1 MKKIT
6 FMLSLLMSMGAMTTS
21 AQVLSRTGWIVTTS
35 GECDDNT
42 SGHAAAIIDGKNDTY
57 WHSNWG
63 GGNASG
69 DATNTL
75 PQFFQLDLG
84 SEQEFQTI
92 GYMPRP
98 GIGDNGVVKGFSLYV
113 SDSPFETVSS
123 SKTAAQVVNGLGTPA
138 MTGTFNYDGETS
150 ASLKTATASSILKGR
165 YVLFVVTDAVS
176 TQINETDPSKS
187 KYFASCAEFYLAKG
201 TTIESK
207 TVTYHY
213 KVDGVEYA
221 TRSVQCVDVTTANV
235 PTIDYLANG
244 TITDN
249 ADGSKDVTCTT
260 AYPFVAQ
267 ATFDANTAHWYSMA
281 VRAGSGNYLLAAK
294 DNGKVGTITKELL
307 GCPEGIGNEM
317 QWAFVGNLKD
327 GFKLYNKANNKQ
339 VVVKQVSETVNNK
352 TTNYTQLELAEN
364 DGAALKLRKD
374 NNGFGLYAT
383 EGNCFNRFD
392 ENRIAE
398 WSGFDD
404 GSTFRIQEPNDYIL
418 NYAAQYSL
426 YDDNGAPEGAIG
438 ANSYLSVAENLN
450 AFKAAYTAASAE
462 GATAEQIKALV
473 AENEKIASATTTTME
488 IGKYYRLYNKQH
500 HKYAC
505 LNDNPAQ
512 VTSKLI
518 GTDNSKGASS
528 VFYIEN
534 AEAGRYRIKV
544 EDLTLGKAKL
554 KNANPAYGG
563 ANIELGDDNYGSK
576 GSYVI
581 SHVGKTFLF
590 FDKAT
595 GSDYSYIHAGESGKC
610 MVGWEANN
618 PASQWY
624 VVPATDVEIDMT
636 AQGDKKYASAYLP
649 FGVSNVAGATAYTG
663 ALNAEKNA
671 IDMTATTAVPA
682 NTGFVLVGT
691 EDKATLTIGEA
702 AAIEGN
708 ALIGTNTGI
717 AFAEAT
723 PKANY
728 LVFGVN
734 ADKVGFY
741 TPGNVTAIPANKAY
755 INASA
760 LSVSAI
766 ALNFGN
772 TVTGINAAT
781 INNGENNAPIY
792 DLSGRRVWAP
802 VKGGLYIQNGKKL
815 VK

>member
-21 AQVLSRTGWIVTTS
+21 AQVLSRAGWKVTTS
-35 GECDDNT
+35 GECDDSNT
-42 SGHAAAIIDGKNDTY
+42 GHAAAIIDGKNDTY

-63 GGNASG
+63 NTNGSG
-69 DATNTL
+69 DTSKKL

-84 SEQEFQTI
+84 SAQEFQTI
-92 GYMPRP
+92 GYMPRKNVK
-98 GIGDNGVVKGFSLYV
+98 DNGVVKGYKLYV
-113 SDSPFETVSS
+113 SDSPFETVGNG
-123 SKTAAQVVNGLGTPA
+123 KTAAQIVSALGAPA
-138 MTGTFNYDGETS
+138 MEGTFSYEGENT
-150 ASLKTATASSILKGR
+150 ASLKTATATSVLKGR
-165 YVLFVVTDAVS
+165 YVLFVVTDAVA
-176 TQINETDPSKS
+176 TTNEH
-187 KYFASCAEFYLAKG
+187 YASCAEFYLAKG

-207 TVTYHY
+207 TMTYHY

-221 TRSVQCVDVTTANV
+221 TRTIQYVDASTAPSV
-235 PTIDYLANG
+235 PTVDYLANG

-249 ADGSKDVTCTT
+249 ADGSKDVACTT

-267 ATFDANTAHWYSMA
+267 TTFDANTAHWYSMA
-281 VRAGSGNYLLAAK
+281 VRANDGNHLLAAK

-327 GFKLYNKANNKQ
+327 GFTLYNKANNKQ
-339 VVVKQVSETVNNK
+339 IVVKQVTETVNNK
-352 TTNYTQLELAEN
+352 ETTYTQFDLADNE
-364 DGAALKLRKD
+364 GAALKLRKD

-383 EGNCFNRFD
+383 EGYCFNRFD
-392 ENRIAE
+392 QDRIAQWE
-398 WSGFDD
+398 GFDD
-404 GSTFRIQEPNDYIL
+404 GSTFRIQEPNDYVL

-438 ANSYLSVAENLN
+438 ANSYLNVAENLN
-450 AFKAAYTAASAE
+450 AFKAAYTAAKA
-462 GATAEQIKALV
+462 GATTETLNALAAQNKKV
-473 AENEKIASATTTTME
+473 EEGLGETIQA
-488 IGKYYRLYNKQH
+488 GKYYRLVNAASKKTLYFDASGVMKS
-500 HKYAC
+500 A
-505 LNDNPAQ
+505 DNVSKSA
-512 VTSKLI
+512 TSVVKFEKAETGRFRMKLEGKTFGKRVGNNQAI
-518 GTDNSKGASS
+518 TLEADNSG
-528 VFYIEN
+528 N
-534 AEAGRYRIKV
+534 
-544 EDLTLGKAKL
+544 
-554 KNANPAYGG
+554 
-563 ANIELGDDNYGSK
+563 K
-576 GSYVI
+576 GSYKVVQVGTHFAFYDMVSNVSDRSYLHCNGSAANTLFAWDAGDINSPSRWFVI
-581 SHVGKTFLF
+581 
-590 FDKAT
+590 
-595 GSDYSYIHAGESGKC
+595 
-610 MVGWEANN
+610 
-618 PASQWY
+618 
-624 VVPATDVEIDMT
+624 PATDVEIDMT
-636 AQGDKKYASAYLP
+636 AQGDNTYASVYLP
-649 FGVSNVAGATAYTG
+649 FAVSNVAGATAYTG

-691 EDKATLTIGEA
+691 ADKATLTIGEA

-708 ALIGTNTGI
+708 ALTGTNTGI

-760 LSVSAI
+760 LSASAI

>member
-98 GIGDNGVVKGFSLYV
+98 GIGDNGVVKGFRLYV

-138 MTGTFNYDGETS
+138 MTGTFSYDGETS

-176 TQINETDPSKS
+176 TQIKEK

-201 TTIESK
+201 STIESK

-221 TRSVQCVDVTTANV
+221 TRSVQCVDVTTAAA
-235 PTIDYLANG
+235 PTIDYLTNG

-249 ADGSKDVTCTT
+249 ADGSKDVACTT
-260 AYPFVAQ
+260 TYPFVAQ
-267 ATFDANTAHWYSMA
+267 TTFDANTAHWYSMA

-339 VVVKQVSETVNNK
+339 IVVKQETVGE
-352 TTNYTQLELAEN
+352 TTYTQLELAEN

-383 EGNCFNRFD
+383 EGNCFNRYD
-392 ENRIAE
+392 QDRIAE

-404 GSTFRIQEPNDYIL
+404 GSTFRIQEPNDYVL

-450 AFKAAYTAASAE
+450 AFKAAYEAAKA
-462 GATAEQIKALV
+462 GATTETLNALAAQNKKV
-473 AENEKIASATTTTME
+473 EEGLGETIQA
-488 IGKYYRLYNKQH
+488 GKYYRLVNAASKKTLYFDASGVMKS
-500 HKYAC
+500 A
-505 LNDNPAQ
+505 DNVSKSATSV
-512 VTSKLI
+512 VTFDNAESGRFRMKLEGKTFGKRVGNNQAI
-518 GTDNSKGASS
+518 TLEADNSG
-528 VFYIEN
+528 N
-534 AEAGRYRIKV
+534 
-544 EDLTLGKAKL
+544 
-554 KNANPAYGG
+554 
-563 ANIELGDDNYGSK
+563 K
-576 GSYVI
+576 GSYKVVQ
-581 SHVGKTFLF
+581 VGTHFAFYDMVSNVSDRSYLHCNAGSASAANTLF
-590 FDKAT
+590 
-595 GSDYSYIHAGESGKC
+595 
-610 MVGWEANN
+610 GWEAGEINS
-618 PASQWY
+618 PSRWY
-624 VVPATDVEIDMT
+624 VIPATDVEIDMAT
-636 AQGDKKYASAYLP
+636 QGDKKYASAYLP
-649 FGVSNVAGATAYTG
+649 FGVSNVADATAYTG

-691 EDKATLTIGEA
+691 ADKATLTIGTA
-702 AAIEGN
+702 DAISGTN
-708 ALIGTNTGI
+708 ALTGSNFNT
-717 AFAEAT
+717 ALTDAT
-723 PKANY
+723 RANY

-734 ADKVGFY
+734 AGTVGFY
-741 TPGNVTAIPANKAY
+741 APSSSVTSIPANKAY

-760 LSVSAI
+760 ITGSAI

>member
-21 AQVLSRTGWIVTTS
+21 AQVLSRTGWTVTTS
-35 GECDDNT
+35 GECDDSNT
-42 SGHAAAIIDGKNDTY
+42 GHAAAIIDGKNDTY

-63 GGNASG
+63 NTNGSG
-69 DATNTL
+69 DTSKQL

-92 GYMPRP
+92 GYMPRKNVK
-98 GIGDNGVVKGFSLYV
+98 DNGVVKGYKLYV
-113 SDSPFETVSS
+113 SDRPFETVSS
-123 SKTAAQVVNGLGTPA
+123 SKTAAQIVSALGEPA
-138 MTGTFNYDGETS
+138 MKGTFSYEGENT
-150 ASLKTATASSILKGR
+150 ASLKTAAATSVLKGR
-165 YVLFVVTDAVS
+165 YVLFVVTDAVA
-176 TQINETDPSKS
+176 TTNDH
-187 KYFASCAEFYLAKG
+187 YASCAEFYLAKG

-207 TVTYHY
+207 TMTYHY

-221 TRSVQCVDVTTANV
+221 TRTISYFDASTAPSV
-235 PTIDYLANG
+235 PTVDYLANG
-244 TITDN
+244 AMTKTDDSN
-249 ADGSKDVTCTT
+249 YDVACTT

-267 ATFDANTAHWYSMA
+267 TTFDANTAHWYSMA
-281 VRAGSGNYLLAAK
+281 VRANDGNHLLAAK

-339 VVVKQVSETVNNK
+339 IVVKQVTETVNNK
-352 TTNYTQLELAEN
+352 KTTYTQFDLADNE
-364 DGAALKLRKD
+364 GAKLKLRKD

-383 EGNCFNRFD
+383 EGYCFNRFD
-392 ENRIAE
+392 QDRIAQWE
-398 WSGFDD
+398 GFDD

-450 AFKAAYTAASAE
+450 AFKTAYTAAKA
-462 GATAEQIKALV
+462 GATTETLTALAAQNKKV
-473 AENEKIASATTTTME
+473 KDGLGETIQA
-488 IGKYYRLYNKQH
+488 GKYYRLVNANSKKTLYLDASSGVMKS
-500 HKYAC
+500 A
-505 LNDNPAQ
+505 DNVSKSA
-512 VTSKLI
+512 TSVVKFDNAESGRFRMKLEGKTFGKRVDNNVAI
-518 GTDNSKGASS
+518 TLEADNSG
-528 VFYIEN
+528 N
-534 AEAGRYRIKV
+534 
-544 EDLTLGKAKL
+544 
-554 KNANPAYGG
+554 
-563 ANIELGDDNYGSK
+563 K
-576 GSYVI
+576 GSYKVVQ
-581 SHVGKTFLF
+581 VGTHFAFYDMVSNVSDRSYLHCNGSAANTLF
-590 FDKAT
+590 AWD
-595 GSDYSYIHAGESGKC
+595 AGEINS
-610 MVGWEANN
+610 
-618 PASQWY
+618 PSRWY
-624 VVPATDVEIDMT
+624 VIPATDVEIDMT

-649 FGVSNVAGATAYTG
+649 FAVSNVAGATAYTG
-663 ALNAEKNA
+663 ALNAEKTA
-671 IDMTATTAVPA
+671 IDMTATTSVPA

-691 EDKATLTIGEA
+691 ENKATLTIGEA
-702 AAIEGN
+702 TAIAGEN
-708 ALIGTNTGI
+708 VLTGTNTGI

-760 LSVSAI
+760 LSASAI

>member
-21 AQVLSRTGWIVTTS
+21 AQVLSRTGWTVAVS
-35 GECDDNT
+35 GEQPHD
-42 SGHAAAIIDGKNDTY
+42 GGGKAALIDGDNSTF
-57 WHSNWG
+57 WHSRYDANRG
-63 GGNASG
+63 SG
-69 DATNTL
+69 DVTKTL
-75 PQFFQLDLG
+75 PQFFVIDLG
-84 SEQEFQTI
+84 QKTAFKTI
-92 GYMPRP
+92 GYMPRS
-98 GIGDNGVVKGFSLYV
+98 GESNGRATTFKIYV
-113 SDSPFETVSS
+113 SDTNFESVS
-123 SKTAAQVVNGLGTPA
+123 NGKSAKQIVDALGEPT
-138 MTGTFNYDGETS
+138 MTGTFSYPNNDQV
-150 ASLKTATASSILKGR
+150 LKTATSDTELSGR
-165 YVLFVVTDAVS
+165 YVMFVITAANDDQGV
-176 TQINETDPSKS
+176 
-187 KYFASCAEFYLAKG
+187 ASCAEFYL
-201 TTIESK
+201 SK
-207 TVTYHY
+207 DASIATKSITYHY
-213 KVDGVEYA
+213 KVDGTEVA
-221 TRSVQCVDVTTANV
+221 TKTAEVVIPEDQVPNLGVLTNGEVTKTDDSNYDVACTSNIPFTAAESYNAATAKWYV
-235 PTIDYLANG
+235 IDIHNNQANFLLKG
-244 TITDN
+244 N
-249 ADGSKDVTCTT
+249 ADNSIAIETLGKTT
-260 AYPFVAQ
+260 TP
-267 ATFDANTAHWYSMA
+267 TLS
-281 VRAGSGNYLLAAK
+281 
-294 DNGKVGTITKELL
+294 DNF
-307 GCPEGIGNEM
+307 
-317 QWAFVGNLKD
+317 QWTFVGNITN
-327 GFKLYNKANNKQ
+327 GYTIYNKATNKA
-339 VVVKQVSETVNNK
+339 VALNGSAWSLSEAGDAFKIAASTGANK
-352 TTNYTQLELAEN
+352 A
-364 DGAALKLRKD
+364 
-374 NNGFGLYAT
+374 NGFCFYKEEGKYLNYNSAT
-383 EGNCFNRFD
+383 NVLETYSDND
-392 ENRIAE
+392 A
-398 WSGFDD
+398 
-404 GSTFRIQEPNDYIL
+404 GSTMHVQEPKSYPL
-418 NYAAQYSL
+418 AYAQTYANYS
-426 YDDNGAPEGAIG
+426 DEGAPEGAIG

-462 GATAEQIKALV
+462 GATAEQIKTLEEQNAKVV
-473 AENEKIASATTTTME
+473 AGNTSTME
-488 IGKYYRLYNKQH
+488 VGKYYRLYNKQH

-544 EDLTLGKAKL
+544 ENLTLGKAKL
-554 KNANPAYGG
+554 KDGGAAYGG

-590 FDKAT
+590 FDQAT

-610 MVGWEANN
+610 MVGWAADA

-636 AQGDKKYASAYLP
+636 TQGDKKYASAYLP

-760 LSVSAI
+760 VSNGAI
-766 ALNFGN
+766 SLNFGN

>member
-21 AQVLSRTGWIVTTS
+21 AQVLSRTGWTVTTS
-35 GECDDNT
+35 GECDDSNT
-42 SGHAAAIIDGKNDTY
+42 GHAAAIIDGKNDTY

-63 GGNASG
+63 NTNGSG
-69 DATNTL
+69 DTSKQL

-92 GYMPRP
+92 GYMPRKNVK
-98 GIGDNGVVKGFSLYV
+98 GNGVVKGYKLYV
-113 SDSPFETVSS
+113 SDRPFETVSS
-123 SKTAAQVVNGLGTPA
+123 SKTAAQIVSALGEPA
-138 MTGTFNYDGETS
+138 MKGTFSYEGENT
-150 ASLKTATASSILKGR
+150 ASLKTATATSVLKGR
-165 YVLFVVTDAVS
+165 YVLFVVTDAVA
-176 TQINETDPSKS
+176 TTNDH
-187 KYFASCAEFYLAKG
+187 YASCAEFYLAKG

-207 TVTYHY
+207 TMTYHY

-221 TRSVQCVDVTTANV
+221 TRTISYFDASTAPGV
-235 PTIDYLANG
+235 PTVDYLANG
-244 TITDN
+244 AMTKTDDSN
-249 ADGSKDVTCTT
+249 YDVACTT

-267 ATFDANTAHWYSMA
+267 TTFDANTAHWYSMA
-281 VRAGSGNYLLAAK
+281 VRANDGNHLLAAK

-327 GFKLYNKANNKQ
+327 GFTLYNKANNKQ
-339 VVVKQVSETVNNK
+339 IVVKQVTETVNNK
-352 TTNYTQLELAEN
+352 ETTYTQFDLADNE
-364 DGAALKLRKD
+364 GAALKLRKD

-383 EGNCFNRFD
+383 EGYCFNRFD
-392 ENRIAE
+392 QDRIAQWE
-398 WSGFDD
+398 GFDD
-404 GSTFRIQEPNDYIL
+404 GSTFRIQEPNDYVL

-438 ANSYLSVAENLN
+438 ANSYLNVAENLN
-450 AFKAAYTAASAE
+450 AFKTAYEAAKA
-462 GATAEQIKALV
+462 GATTETLKALAAQNKKV
-473 AENEKIASATTTTME
+473 KDGLGETIQA
-488 IGKYYRLYNKQH
+488 GKYYRLVNANSKRTLYFDASGVMKS
-500 HKYAC
+500 A
-505 LNDNPAQ
+505 DNVSKSA
-512 VTSKLI
+512 TSVVKFDNAESGRFRMKLEGKTFGKRVGNNQAI
-518 GTDNSKGASS
+518 TLEADNSG
-528 VFYIEN
+528 N
-534 AEAGRYRIKV
+534 
-544 EDLTLGKAKL
+544 
-554 KNANPAYGG
+554 
-563 ANIELGDDNYGSK
+563 K
-576 GSYVI
+576 GSYKVVQVGTHFAFYDMVSNVSDRSYLHCNGSAANTLFAWDAGDINSPSRWFVI
-581 SHVGKTFLF
+581 
-590 FDKAT
+590 
-595 GSDYSYIHAGESGKC
+595 
-610 MVGWEANN
+610 
-618 PASQWY
+618 
-624 VVPATDVEIDMT
+624 PATDVEIDMT
-636 AQGDKKYASAYLP
+636 AQGDNTYASAYLP
-649 FGVSNVAGATAYTG
+649 FAVSNVAGATAYTG

-671 IDMTATTAVPA
+671 IDMTTTTAVPA

-691 EDKATLTIGEA
+691 ADKATLTIGEA

-708 ALIGTNTGI
+708 ALTGTNTGI

-760 LSVSAI
+760 LSASAI

>member
-21 AQVLSRTGWIVTTS
+21 AQVLSRTGWTVTTS
-35 GECDDNT
+35 GECDDSNT
-42 SGHAAAIIDGKNDTY
+42 GHAAAIIDGKNDTY
-57 WHSNWG
+57 WHSNWRNTNG
-63 GGNASG
+63 SG
-69 DATNTL
+69 DTSKQL

-92 GYMPRP
+92 GYMPRKNVK
-98 GIGDNGVVKGFSLYV
+98 DNGVVKGYKLYV
-113 SDSPFETVSS
+113 SDRPFETVSS
-123 SKTAAQVVNGLGTPA
+123 SKTAAQIVSALGEPA
-138 MTGTFNYDGETS
+138 MKGTFSYEGENT
-150 ASLKTATASSILKGR
+150 ASLKTATATSVLKGR
-165 YVLFVVTDAVS
+165 YVLFVVTDAVA
-176 TQINETDPSKS
+176 TTNDH
-187 KYFASCAEFYLAKG
+187 YASCAEFYLAKG
-201 TTIESK
+201 ATIESK
-207 TVTYHY
+207 TMTYHY

-221 TRSVQCVDVTTANV
+221 TRTISYFDASTAPSV
-235 PTIDYLANG
+235 PTVDYLANG
-244 TITDN
+244 AMTKTDDSN
-249 ADGSKDVTCTT
+249 YDVACTT

-267 ATFDANTAHWYSMA
+267 TTFDANTAHWYSMA
-281 VRAGSGNYLLAAK
+281 VRANDGNHLLAAK

-327 GFKLYNKANNKQ
+327 GFTLYNKANNKQ
-339 VVVKQVSETVNNK
+339 IVVKQVTETVNNK
-352 TTNYTQLELAEN
+352 ETTYTQFDLADNE
-364 DGAALKLRKD
+364 GAALKLRKD

-383 EGNCFNRFD
+383 EGYCFNRFD
-392 ENRIAE
+392 QDRIAQWE
-398 WSGFDD
+398 GFDD
-404 GSTFRIQEPNDYIL
+404 GSTFRIQEPNDYVL

-438 ANSYLSVAENLN
+438 ANSYLNVAENLN
-450 AFKAAYTAASAE
+450 AFKTAYEAAKA
-462 GATAEQIKALV
+462 GATTETLKALAAQNKKV
-473 AENEKIASATTTTME
+473 KDGLGETIQA
-488 IGKYYRLYNKQH
+488 GKYYRLVN
-500 HKYAC
+500 A
-505 LNDNPAQ
+505 
-512 VTSKLI
+512 
-518 GTDNSKGASS
+518 NSKRTLYFDASGVMKSADNVSKSATS
-528 VFYIEN
+528 VVKFEN
-534 AEAGRYRIKV
+534 AETGRFRMKLEGKTFGKRVGNNQAI
-544 EDLTLGKAKL
+544 TLEA
-554 KNANPAYGG
+554 
-563 ANIELGDDNYGSK
+563 DNSGNK
-576 GSYVI
+576 GSYKVVQVGTHFAFYDMVSNVSDRSYLHCNGSAANTLFAWDAGDINSPSRWFVI
-581 SHVGKTFLF
+581 
-590 FDKAT
+590 
-595 GSDYSYIHAGESGKC
+595 
-610 MVGWEANN
+610 
-618 PASQWY
+618 
-624 VVPATDVEIDMT
+624 PATDVEIDMT
-636 AQGDKKYASAYLP
+636 AQGDNTYASAYLP
-649 FGVSNVAGATAYTG
+649 FDVSNVAGATAYTG
-663 ALNAEKNA
+663 ALNADKNA

-691 EDKATLTIGEA
+691 ADKATLTIGEA

-760 LSVSAI
+760 LSASAI

>member
-21 AQVLSRTGWIVTTS
+21 AQVLSRAGWTVTTS
-35 GECDDNT
+35 GECDDSRT
-42 SGHAAAIIDGKNDTY
+42 GHAAAIIDGNNDTY

-63 GGNASG
+63 GNNASG
-69 DATNTL
+69 DTSKKL
-75 PQFFQLDLG
+75 PQFFQIDLG

-92 GYMPRP
+92 GYMPRKDL
-98 GIGDNGVVKGFSLYV
+98 GENGVVKAYKLYV
-113 SDSPFETVSS
+113 SNSPFETVGNG
-123 SKTAAQVVNGLGTPA
+123 KTAAQIVSALGDPA
-138 MTGTFNYDGETS
+138 MKGTFSYDGDTS
-150 ASLKTATASSILKGR
+150 ASVKTATAASALKGR
-165 YVLFVVTDAVS
+165 YVLFVVTDAVN
-176 TQINETDPSKS
+176 NEADKG

-201 TTIESK
+201 STTIESK

-221 TRSVQCVDVTTANV
+221 TRTIQQCVDVTTSV

-244 TITDN
+244 AMTKTDDSN
-249 ADGSKDVTCTT
+249 YDVTCTT
-260 AYPFVAQ
+260 TYPFVAQ

-281 VRAGSGNYLLAAK
+281 VRAGEGNYLLAAK

-307 GCPEGIGNEM
+307 GCPEGIGDEM

-339 VVVKQVSETVNNK
+339 IVVKQVTEK
-352 TTNYTQLELAEN
+352 GTTYTQFDLADNE
-364 DGAALKLRKD
+364 GAALKLRKD

-383 EGNCFNRFD
+383 EGYCFNRYD
-392 ENRIAE
+392 QDRIAQWE
-398 WSGFDD
+398 GFDD
-404 GSTFRIQEPNDYIL
+404 GSTFRIQEPNEYVL
-418 NYAAQYSL
+418 NYAAQYSI

-438 ANSYLSVAENLN
+438 ANSYLSVADNLN
-450 AFKAAYTAASAE
+450 AFKAAYEAAKA
-462 GATAEQIKALV
+462 GATTETLNALAAQNKKV
-473 AENEKIASATTTTME
+473 EEGLGETIQA
-488 IGKYYRLYNKQH
+488 GKYYRLVNAASKKTLYFDASGVMKS
-500 HKYAC
+500 A
-505 LNDNPAQ
+505 DNVSKSA
-512 VTSKLI
+512 TSVVK
-518 GTDNSKGASS
+518 
-528 VFYIEN
+528 FEN
-534 AEAGRYRIKV
+534 AETGRFRMKLEGKTFGKRVGNNQAI
-544 EDLTLGKAKL
+544 TLEA
-554 KNANPAYGG
+554 
-563 ANIELGDDNYGSK
+563 DNSGNK
-576 GSYVI
+576 GSYKVVQVGTHFAFYDMVSNVSDRSYLHCNGSAANTLFAWDAGDINSPSRWFVI
-581 SHVGKTFLF
+581 
-590 FDKAT
+590 
-595 GSDYSYIHAGESGKC
+595 
-610 MVGWEANN
+610 
-618 PASQWY
+618 
-624 VVPATDVEIDMT
+624 PATDVEIDMT
-636 AQGDKKYASAYLP
+636 AQGDNTYASAYLP

-691 EDKATLTIGEA
+691 ENKATLTIGEA

-760 LSVSAI
+760 LSASAI

>member
-1 MKKIT
+1 MKKFT

-21 AQVLSRTGWIVTTS
+21 AQVLPRAGWTITTS
-35 GECDDNT
+35 SECDD
-42 SGHAAAIIDGKNDTY
+42 SDYGHAAAIIDGNNNSF

-63 GGNASG
+63 GYNASG
-69 DATNTL
+69 DTSKRM
-75 PQFFQLDLG
+75 PQFFQVDLG

-92 GYMPRP
+92 GYMPRTQL
-98 GIGDNGVVKGFSLYV
+98 DANGVVKGYKLYV
-113 SDSPFETVSS
+113 SNSPFETVSG
-123 SKTAAQVVNGLGTPA
+123 SKTAAQIVSALGDPA
-138 MTGTFNYDGETS
+138 MEGTFSYDGETS
-150 ASLKTATASSILKGR
+150 ASLKTATATSALKGR
-165 YVLFVVTDAVS
+165 YVLFVVTDAVTKES
-176 TQINETDPSKS
+176 PNCYAT
-187 KYFASCAEFYLAKG
+187 CAEFYLAKG

-207 TVTYHY
+207 TMTYHY

-221 TRSVQCVDVTTANV
+221 TRTIQYVDASTANV
-235 PTIDYLANG
+235 PTVDYLANG

-339 VVVKQVSETVNNK
+339 IVVKQETVGE
-352 TTNYTQLELAEN
+352 TTYTQLELAEN

-383 EGNCFNRFD
+383 EGYCFNRYD
-392 ENRIAE
+392 QDRIAQWE
-398 WSGFDD
+398 GFDD
-404 GSTFRIQEPNDYIL
+404 GSTFRIQEPNDYVL

-438 ANSYLSVAENLN
+438 ANSYLNVAENLN
-450 AFKAAYTAASAE
+450 AFKAAYEAAKA
-462 GATAEQIKALV
+462 GATTETLNALAAQNKKV
-473 AENEKIASATTTTME
+473 EEGLGETIQA
-488 IGKYYRLYNKQH
+488 GKYYRLVNANSKKTLYFDASSGVMKS
-500 HKYAC
+500 A
-505 LNDNPAQ
+505 DNVSKSA
-512 VTSKLI
+512 TSVVKFDNAESGRFHMKLEGKTFGKRVGNNQAI
-518 GTDNSKGASS
+518 TLEADNSG
-528 VFYIEN
+528 N
-534 AEAGRYRIKV
+534 
-544 EDLTLGKAKL
+544 
-554 KNANPAYGG
+554 
-563 ANIELGDDNYGSK
+563 K
-576 GSYVI
+576 GSYKVVQ
-581 SHVGKTFLF
+581 VGTHFAFYDMVSNVSDRSYLHCNGSAANTLF
-590 FDKAT
+590 AWD
-595 GSDYSYIHAGESGKC
+595 AGEINS
-610 MVGWEANN
+610 
-618 PASQWY
+618 PSRWY
-624 VVPATDVEIDMT
+624 VIPATDVEIDMT

-663 ALNAEKNA
+663 ALNTEKNA

-702 AAIEGN
+702 AAIEGDN

-717 AFAEAT
+717 QLTSGENDNHAS
-723 PKANY
+723 Y

-734 ADKVGFY
+734 NDKVGFY

-760 LSVSAI
+760 ISGSAI
-766 ALNFGN
+766 SLNFGN

-802 VKGGLYIQNGKKL
+802 VKGGLYIQNGKKII
-815 VK
+815 K

>member
-21 AQVLSRTGWIVTTS
+21 AQVLSRTGWTVTTS
-35 GECDDNT
+35 GECDDSNT
-42 SGHAAAIIDGKNDTY
+42 GHAAAIIDGKNDTY

-63 GGNASG
+63 NTHGSG
-69 DATNTL
+69 DTSKKL

-84 SEQEFQTI
+84 SAQEFQTI
-92 GYMPRP
+92 GYMPRKNVK
-98 GIGDNGVVKGFSLYV
+98 DNGVVKGYKLYV
-113 SDSPFETVSS
+113 SDSPFETVGNG
-123 SKTAAQVVNGLGTPA
+123 KTAAQIVSALGEPA
-138 MTGTFNYDGETS
+138 MKGTFSYEGENT
-150 ASLKTATASSILKGR
+150 ASLKTATATSVLKGR
-165 YVLFVVTDAVS
+165 YVLFVVTDAVA
-176 TQINETDPSKS
+176 TTNDH
-187 KYFASCAEFYLAKG
+187 YASCAEFYLAKG

-207 TVTYHY
+207 TMTYHY

-221 TRSVQCVDVTTANV
+221 TRTISYFDASTAPSV
-235 PTIDYLANG
+235 PTVDYLANG
-244 TITDN
+244 AMTKTDDSN
-249 ADGSKDVTCTT
+249 YDVACTT

-267 ATFDANTAHWYSMA
+267 TTFDAKTAHWYSMA
-281 VRAGSGNYLLAAK
+281 VRANDGNHLLAAK

-317 QWAFVGNLKD
+317 QWAFVGNLKN
-327 GFKLYNKANNKQ
+327 GFTLYNKANNKQ
-339 VVVKQVSETVNNK
+339 IVVKQVTETVNNK
-352 TTNYTQLELAEN
+352 ETTYTQFDLADNE
-364 DGAALKLRKD
+364 GAALKLRKD

-383 EGNCFNRFD
+383 EGYCFNRFD
-392 ENRIAE
+392 QDRIAQWE
-398 WSGFDD
+398 GFDD
-404 GSTFRIQEPNDYIL
+404 GSTFRIQEPNDYVL

-438 ANSYLSVAENLN
+438 ANSYLNVAENLN
-450 AFKAAYTAASAE
+450 AFKAAYEAAKA
-462 GATAEQIKALV
+462 GATTETLNALAAQNKKV
-473 AENEKIASATTTTME
+473 EEGLGETIQA
-488 IGKYYRLYNKQH
+488 GKYYRLVNANSKKTLYFDASSGVMKS
-500 HKYAC
+500 A
-505 LNDNPAQ
+505 DNVSKSA
-512 VTSKLI
+512 TSVVKFDNAESGRFRMKLEGKTFGKRVGDNQAI
-518 GTDNSKGASS
+518 TLEADNSG
-528 VFYIEN
+528 N
-534 AEAGRYRIKV
+534 
-544 EDLTLGKAKL
+544 
-554 KNANPAYGG
+554 
-563 ANIELGDDNYGSK
+563 K
-576 GSYVI
+576 GSYKVVQVGTHFAFYDMVSNVSDRSYLHCNGSAANTLFAWDAGDINSPSRWFVI
-581 SHVGKTFLF
+581 
-590 FDKAT
+590 
-595 GSDYSYIHAGESGKC
+595 
-610 MVGWEANN
+610 
-618 PASQWY
+618 
-624 VVPATDVEIDMT
+624 PATDVEIDMT

-649 FGVSNVAGATAYTG
+649 FGVSNVADATAYTG

-702 AAIEGN
+702 AAIEGEK
-708 ALIGTNTGI
+708 ALTGTNTGI

-734 ADKVGFY
+734 NGTVGFY

-760 LSVSAI
+760 ITGSAI

>member
-21 AQVLSRTGWIVTTS
+21 AQVLPRAGWTITTS
-35 GECDDNT
+35 SECDD
-42 SGHAAAIIDGKNDTY
+42 SGYGHAAAIIDGNNNSF

-63 GGNASG
+63 GSNASG
-69 DATNTL
+69 DATKKL
-75 PQFFQLDLG
+75 PQFFQVDLG

-92 GYMPRP
+92 GYMPRTQL
-98 GIGDNGVVKGFSLYV
+98 DANGVVKGYKLYV
-113 SDSPFETVSS
+113 SNSPFETVSG
-123 SKTAAQVVNGLGTPA
+123 SKTAAQIVSALGEPA
-138 MTGTFNYDGETS
+138 MKGTFSYEGENT
-150 ASLKTATASSILKGR
+150 ASLKTATATSVLKGR
-165 YVLFVVTDAVS
+165 YVLFVVTDAVA
-176 TQINETDPSKS
+176 TTNDH
-187 KYFASCAEFYLAKG
+187 YASCAEFYLAKG

-207 TVTYHY
+207 TMTYHY

-221 TRSVQCVDVTTANV
+221 TRTISYFDASTAPSV
-235 PTIDYLANG
+235 PTVDYLANG
-244 TITDN
+244 AMTKTDDSN
-249 ADGSKDVTCTT
+249 YDVACTT

-267 ATFDANTAHWYSMA
+267 TTFDANTAHWYSMA
-281 VRAGSGNYLLAAK
+281 VRANDGNHLLAAK

-317 QWAFVGNLKD
+317 WWAFVGNLKD
-327 GFKLYNKANNKQ
+327 GFTLYNKANNKQ
-339 VVVKQVSETVNNK
+339 IVVKQVTETVNNK
-352 TTNYTQLELAEN
+352 ETTYTQFDLADNE
-364 DGAALKLRKD
+364 GAALKLRKD

-383 EGNCFNRFD
+383 EGYCFNRFD
-392 ENRIAE
+392 QDRIAQWE
-398 WSGFDD
+398 GFDD
-404 GSTFRIQEPNDYIL
+404 GSTFRIQEPNDYVL

-438 ANSYLSVAENLN
+438 ANSYLNVAENLN
-450 AFKAAYTAASAE
+450 AFKTAYEAAKA
-462 GATAEQIKALV
+462 GATTETLKALAAQNKKV
-473 AENEKIASATTTTME
+473 KDGLGETIQA
-488 IGKYYRLYNKQH
+488 GKYYRLVN
-500 HKYAC
+500 A
-505 LNDNPAQ
+505 
-512 VTSKLI
+512 
-518 GTDNSKGASS
+518 NSKRTLYFDASGVMKSADNVSKSATS
-528 VFYIEN
+528 VVKFEN
-534 AEAGRYRIKV
+534 AETGRFRMKLEGKTFGKRVGNNQAI
-544 EDLTLGKAKL
+544 TLEA
-554 KNANPAYGG
+554 
-563 ANIELGDDNYGSK
+563 DNSGNK
-576 GSYVI
+576 GSYKVVQVGTHFAFYDMVSNVSDRSYLHCNGSAANTLFAWDAGDINSPSRWFVI
-581 SHVGKTFLF
+581 
-590 FDKAT
+590 
-595 GSDYSYIHAGESGKC
+595 
-610 MVGWEANN
+610 
-618 PASQWY
+618 
-624 VVPATDVEIDMT
+624 PATDVEIDMT
-636 AQGDKKYASAYLP
+636 AQGDNTYASAYLP
-649 FGVSNVAGATAYTG
+649 FDVSNVAGATAYTG

-691 EDKATLTIGEA
+691 ADKATLTIGEA

-708 ALIGTNTGI
+708 ALTGTNTGI

-760 LSVSAI
+760 LSASAI

>member
-21 AQVLSRTGWIVTTS
+21 AQVLSRTGWTVTTS
-35 GECDDNT
+35 GECDDSNT
-42 SGHAAAIIDGKNDTY
+42 GHAAAIIDGKNDTY

-63 GGNASG
+63 NTNGSG
-69 DATNTL
+69 DTSKKL

-84 SEQEFQTI
+84 SAQEFQTI
-92 GYMPRP
+92 GYMPRKNVK
-98 GIGDNGVVKGFSLYV
+98 DNGVVKGYKLYV
-113 SDSPFETVSS
+113 SDSPFETVGNG
-123 SKTAAQVVNGLGTPA
+123 KTAAQIVSALGEPA
-138 MTGTFNYDGETS
+138 MEGTFSYEGENT
-150 ASLKTATASSILKGR
+150 ASLKTATATSVLKGR
-165 YVLFVVTDAVS
+165 YVLFVVTDAVA
-176 TQINETDPSKS
+176 TTNDH
-187 KYFASCAEFYLAKG
+187 YASCAEFYLAKG

-207 TVTYHY
+207 TMTYHY

-221 TRSVQCVDVTTANV
+221 TRTISYFDASTAPSV
-235 PTIDYLANG
+235 PTVDYLANG
-244 TITDN
+244 AMTKTDDSN
-249 ADGSKDVTCTT
+249 YDVACTT

-267 ATFDANTAHWYSMA
+267 TTFDANTAHWYSMA
-281 VRAGSGNYLLAAK
+281 VRAGEGNYLLAAK
-294 DNGKVGTITKELL
+294 DNGKVGTVTKELL
-307 GCPEGIGNEM
+307 GCPEGIGDEM

-327 GFKLYNKANNKQ
+327 GFNLYNKANNKQ
-339 VVVKQVSETVNNK
+339 IVVKQETVGE
-352 TTNYTQLELAEN
+352 TTYTQLELAEN

-383 EGNCFNRFD
+383 EGYCFNRYD
-392 ENRIAE
+392 QDRIAQWE
-398 WSGFDD
+398 GFDD
-404 GSTFRIQEPNDYIL
+404 GSTFRIQEPNDYVL

-438 ANSYLSVAENLN
+438 ANSYLNVAENLN
-450 AFKAAYTAASAE
+450 AFKAAYEAAKA
-462 GATAEQIKALV
+462 GATTETLNALAAQNKKV
-473 AENEKIASATTTTME
+473 EEGLGETIQA
-488 IGKYYRLYNKQH
+488 GKYYRLVNAASKKTLYFDASGVMKS
-500 HKYAC
+500 A
-505 LNDNPAQ
+505 DNVSKSA
-512 VTSKLI
+512 TSVVK
-518 GTDNSKGASS
+518 
-528 VFYIEN
+528 FEN
-534 AEAGRYRIKV
+534 AETGRFRMKLEGKTFGKRVGNNQAI
-544 EDLTLGKAKL
+544 TLEA
-554 KNANPAYGG
+554 
-563 ANIELGDDNYGSK
+563 DNSGNK
-576 GSYVI
+576 GSYKVVQVGTHFAFYDMVSNVSDGSYLHCNGSAANTLFAWDAGDINSPSRWFVI
-581 SHVGKTFLF
+581 
-590 FDKAT
+590 
-595 GSDYSYIHAGESGKC
+595 
-610 MVGWEANN
+610 
-618 PASQWY
+618 
-624 VVPATDVEIDMT
+624 PATDVEIDMT

-649 FGVSNVAGATAYTG
+649 FDVSNVAGATAYTG

-682 NTGFVLVGT
+682 NNGFVLVGT

-708 ALIGTNTGI
+708 ALTGTNTGI
-717 AFAEAT
+717 AFGDAA

-734 ADKVGFY
+734 DGTVGFY

-760 LSVSAI
+760 VSNGAI
-766 ALNFGN
+766 SLNFGN

>member
-92 GYMPRP
+92 GYMPRKNVK
-98 GIGDNGVVKGFSLYV
+98 DNGVVKGYKLYV
-113 SDSPFETVSS
+113 SDSPFETVGNG
-123 SKTAAQVVNGLGTPA
+123 KTAAQIVSALGDPA
-138 MTGTFNYDGETS
+138 MEGTFSYEGENT
-150 ASLKTATASSILKGR
+150 ASLKTATAKSVLRGR
-165 YVLFVVTDAVS
+165 YVLFVVTDAVA
-176 TQINETDPSKS
+176 TTNDH
-187 KYFASCAEFYLAKG
+187 YASCAEFYLAKG

-207 TVTYHY
+207 TMTYHY

-221 TRSVQCVDVTTANV
+221 TRTISYFDASTAPSV
-235 PTIDYLANG
+235 PTVDYLANG
-244 TITDN
+244 AMTKTDDSN
-249 ADGSKDVTCTT
+249 YDVACTT

-267 ATFDANTAHWYSMA
+267 TTFDANTAHWYSMA
-281 VRAGSGNYLLAAK
+281 VRANDGNHLLAAK

-327 GFKLYNKANNKQ
+327 GFTLYNKANNKQ
-339 VVVKQVSETVNNK
+339 IVVKQVTETVNNK
-352 TTNYTQLELAEN
+352 ETTYTQFDLADNE
-364 DGAALKLRKD
+364 GAALKLRKD

-383 EGNCFNRFD
+383 EGYCFNRFD
-392 ENRIAE
+392 QDRIAQWE
-398 WSGFDD
+398 GFDD
-404 GSTFRIQEPNDYIL
+404 GSTFRIQEPNDYVL

-438 ANSYLSVAENLN
+438 ANSYLNVAENLN
-450 AFKAAYTAASAE
+450 AFKTAYEAAKA
-462 GATAEQIKALV
+462 GATTETLKALAAQNKKV
-473 AENEKIASATTTTME
+473 KDGLGETIQA
-488 IGKYYRLYNKQH
+488 GKYYRLVN
-500 HKYAC
+500 A
-505 LNDNPAQ
+505 
-512 VTSKLI
+512 
-518 GTDNSKGASS
+518 NSKRTLYFDASGVMKSADNVSKSATS
-528 VFYIEN
+528 VVKFEN
-534 AEAGRYRIKV
+534 AETGRFRMKLEGKTFGKRVGNNQAI
-544 EDLTLGKAKL
+544 TLEA
-554 KNANPAYGG
+554 
-563 ANIELGDDNYGSK
+563 DNSGNK
-576 GSYVI
+576 GSYKVVQVGTHFAFYDMVSNVSDRSYLHCNGSAANTLFAWDAGDINSPSRWFVI
-581 SHVGKTFLF
+581 
-590 FDKAT
+590 
-595 GSDYSYIHAGESGKC
+595 
-610 MVGWEANN
+610 
-618 PASQWY
+618 
-624 VVPATDVEIDMT
+624 PATDVEIDMT
-636 AQGDKKYASAYLP
+636 AQGDNTYASAYLP
-649 FGVSNVAGATAYTG
+649 FDVSNVAGATAYTG

-691 EDKATLTIGEA
+691 AEKATLTIGKA
-702 AAIEGN
+702 TAIAGEN
-708 ALIGTNTGI
+708 VLTGTNTGI

-755 INASA
+755 IDASEV
-760 LSVSAI
+760 SGSAI